1 MRYLLIILL
10 FSCNP
15 VKQVL
20 KDPKKFDQVKDAVI
34 RSGACANDTI
44 TISKDSIVY
53 KDSIIEKQIKVPC
66 ADFDSTINGARISV
80 SSGVLT
86 YSHNCKEKTIIRT
99 VTNNIRD
106 KSLENIL
113 RSDIKGRDSV
123 INKKSLTIKE
133 KDVEIKSLKGDL
145 RWEKFK
151 LWLVFLI
158 AGLIIFRKPLIRM
171 IWPFSR

>member
-20 KDPKKFDQVKDAVI
+20 KDQKKFDQVAEEVI
-34 RSGACANDTI
+34 RRNYCINDTVVV
-44 TISKDSIVY
+44 SKDSVVY
-53 KDSIIEKQIKVPC
+53 KESIIEKQINVPC
-66 ADFDSTINGARISV
+66 ADFDSTIDGARISV

-113 RSDIKGRDSV
+113 RSDIEVRDNT

-133 KDVEIKSLKGDL
+133 KDAEIKSLKGDL

-158 AGLIIFRKPLIRM
+158 AGLVIFRKPLIRM

>member
-34 RSGACANDTI
+34 RSGACVNDTI
-44 TISKDSIVY
+44 TVSKDSIVY
-53 KDSIIEKQIKVPC
+53 KDSIIEKQIEVPC
-66 ADFDSTINGARISV
+66 ADFDTTIAGARISV

-123 INKKSLTIKE
+123 IDKKSLTIKE